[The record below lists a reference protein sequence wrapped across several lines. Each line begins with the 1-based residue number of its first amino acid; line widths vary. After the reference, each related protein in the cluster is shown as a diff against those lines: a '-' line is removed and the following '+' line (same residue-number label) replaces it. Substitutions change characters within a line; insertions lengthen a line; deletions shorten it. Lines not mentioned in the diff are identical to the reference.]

1 MIHCRIPG
9 KDLRNLLMRFLNILC
24 KYICKG
30 LDLHNYFKMTQ
41 LISLWV
47 QTDIRPFISFIS
59 MTACKLCLVLW
70 MDPLPQ
76 SLPLNIPQF
85 WSRFLLTGS
94 GLESTASITLLH
106 TVSRITAVVNI
117 YWVLT
122 ILVRLEPLSP
132 FYKWTQEPSPHNH
145 PKVPKEF
152 FHEAWQHPL
161 TTGPNQDL
169 SHMCYIFIARNTD
182 NCIFI
187 TITSCG
193 KLSHS
198 SLKLIKRTSF
208 PNMEFFSSDQST
220 FLLNNQM
227 KKYIYVWS
235 RKQGCPFAHDPK
247 RTLV

>member
-30 LDLHNYFKMTQ
+30 MDLHNYFKMTQ

-106 TVSRITAVVNI
+106 TVSRITVVVNI

-132 FYKWTQEPSPHNH
+132 FYKWTQEPP
-145 PKVPKEF
+145 PKITCSRSHSIGRGYKWKLLILTVPWYASGSEDGY
-152 FHEAWQHPL
+152 H
-161 TTGPNQDL
+161 
-169 SHMCYIFIARNTD
+169 SHV
-182 NCIFI
+182 
-187 TITSCG
+187 
-193 KLSHS
+193 KLS
-198 SLKLIKRTSF
+198 I
-208 PNMEFFSSDQST
+208 ST
-220 FLLNNQM
+220 T
-227 KKYIYVWS
+227 I
-235 RKQGCPFAHDPK
+235 
-247 RTLV
+247 